1 MARTTQVVVEWRWF
15 SSEIELPLKDYSL
28 GFRSA
33 SDCGVLCRDR
43 VCRFVAGTQKT
54 AGENSQKIVYIW

>member
-1 MARTTQVVVEWRWF
+1 MERTAQVIVEWGWF
-15 SSEIELPLKDYSL
+15 SSEIELPLKDSSL
-28 GFRSA
+28 SFRSA
-33 SDCGVLCRDR
+33 SDGGVLCRGR

>member
-1 MARTTQVVVEWRWF
+1 MARTAQVIVEWVWF
-15 SSEIELPLKDYSL
+15 SSEIELHLKNFSL

-33 SDCGVLCRDR
+33 SDDGVLCRDR
-43 VCRFVAGTQKT
+43 VCHFVAGTQKT